1 MSRTVLLLLVA
12 SAAHLFTAC
21 AGTTVSDQEASPPS
35 GIYLDNRDT
44 TVRPQDDFFQF
55 VNGGWLA
62 SNEIPDDQSQDGSF
76 ERLSEAADADVRN
89 IIEQAAAQGGA
100 EGSSEQRI
108 AILYRSF
115 MAEERINALGIK
127 ALDDELSIIDAIDSE
142 KSLLDFFALA
152 EYSGVTSPLGI
163 VVYPDFLEPERY
175 RLYLFQSGLGLPNSD
190 YYTDDSEKGRG
201 IITAYH
207 TYMRDIFMALGY
219 SREAAEA
226 ATASSWTLEQALAAH
241 HRPPESDR
249 DYTRWHNLFGPGHE
263 TLPTGVSWD
272 DYFSD
277 FELSPET
284 VISVAQPEYIEG
296 LAQVL
301 KSTPLSTWRDY
312 LKLRVVSSFAP
323 YLSQELQ
330 DLAFDFYSTTLEG
343 TPQMKPRWK
352 RGVSFV
358 NDAIGD
364 SVGQIYVREHFP
376 PSAKA
381 QMDQLVAN
389 LIVAYRESIESLD
402 WMGEE
407 TRANALIKL
416 DKFTANIGYPDKW
429 KDYSTMRLGEE
440 LLPNVREA
448 NRWEIAD
455 QLAKLP
461 KPVDKHE
468 WSMNVQTVNA
478 NYSPVQ
484 NSITFPA
491 AILQPPFF
499 DPEADE
505 AVNYGAIGSIIGHEI
520 GHGFDDRG
528 AQFDGDGRLYNWWTE
543 SDQAAF
549 KARPSQ
555 LIEQYDGFEI
565 LPGVAVNGT
574 FTQSE
579 NIGDLAGASIA
590 YKAYIYSLG
599 GKPAPVL
606 DGYTGEQRFFIG
618 FAQAFLAQSRE
629 ERARQM
635 IKTDVHSP
643 EIFRVNGTLSNV
655 DGFYKAFNV
664 QPGDLM
670 YRGVDQRVNM
680 W

>member
-1 MSRTVLLLLVA
+1 MSRTVLLLVA
-12 SAAHLFTAC
+12 CAAHFLAAC
-21 AGTTVSDQEASPPS
+21 AGTTVGDQEASQSS

-44 TVRPQDDFFQF
+44 SVRPQDDFFQF

-62 SNEIPDDQSQDGSF
+62 SNDIPDDKSRDGSF
-76 ERLSEAADADVRN
+76 ERLREAADADVRN

-100 EGSSEQRI
+100 EGSAEQRI
-108 AILYRSF
+108 AILYSSF
-115 MAEERINALGIK
+115 MDEERINALGIR
-127 ALDDELSIIDAIDSE
+127 ALEDELSIIDAIDSE
-142 KSLLDFFALA
+142 RSLLEFFALA
-152 EYSGVTSPLGI
+152 QYSGVTSPLGI
-163 VVYPDFLEPERY
+163 SVYPDFLEPERY
-175 RLYLFQSGLGLPNSD
+175 RLYLYQSGLGLPNSD
-190 YYTDDSEKGRG
+190 YYTDDSEKGRE

-207 TYMRDIFMALGY
+207 AYIRDIFMALGY

-226 ATASSWTLEQALAAH
+226 ATASSWALELALAAH

-263 TLPTGVSWD
+263 ALPASVSWD
-272 DYFSD
+272 DYFSG

-284 VISVAQPEYIEG
+284 VISVAQPEYIDG
-296 LAQVL
+296 FAQVFQ
-301 KSTPLSTWRDY
+301 STPLSTWRDY
-312 LKLRVVSSFAP
+312 LKLRVASSFAP
-323 YLSQELQ
+323 YMSQELQ

-343 TPQMKPRWK
+343 TPQMKPRWQ

-358 NDAIGD
+358 NNAIGD

-389 LIVAYRESIESLD
+389 LIVAYRESIESLE
-402 WMGEE
+402 WMSEE

-416 DKFTANIGYPDKW
+416 NKFTANIGYPDKW
-429 KDYSTMRLGEE
+429 KDYSTMGLGNE
-440 LLPNVREA
+440 LLPNVRDA
-448 NRWEIAD
+448 NRWDIAY

-461 KPVDKHE
+461 TPVDKHE
-468 WSMNVQTVNA
+468 WTMNVQTVNA
-478 NYSPVQ
+478 YYSPVQ
-484 NSITFPA
+484 NSINFPA
-491 AILQPPFF
+491 AILQAPFF
-499 DPEADE
+499 DPQADE

-520 GHGFDDRG
+520 GHGFDDSG
-528 AQFDGDGRLYNWWTE
+528 AQFDGDGRLYHWWTE
-543 SDQAAF
+543 SDKAAF
-549 KARPSQ
+549 QARTAR
-555 LIEQYDGFEI
+555 LIEQYNGFEI

-635 IKTDVHSP
+635 IKIDVHSP
-643 EIFRVNGTLSNV
+643 EIFRVNGTLPNI
-655 DGFYKAFNV
+655 DGFYEAFNV

-670 YRGVDQRVNM
+670 YRDVDQRVTI